1 MLGVELHRAGIR
13 REGYRKME
21 ALKAGTPQGRTD
33 NMSPESSEVY
43 GRQTQVVLATS
54 DLDEAR
60 CPAEAGTASHGAK
73 HTHLAQAW
81 EEPRGDPGE
90 GGLVAGLVAYSCRQ
104 CDR

>member
-1 MLGVELHRAGIR
+1 
-13 REGYRKME
+13 ME

-60 CPAEAGTASHGAK
+60 CPAEAGTTSHGAK
-73 HTHLAQAW
+73 HTHTWLRSGRSREGIPGKVGWSQAW
-81 EEPRGDPGE
+81 WLTRADNVTGEPAAPW
-90 GGLVAGLVAYSCRQ
+90 
-104 CDR
+104 